1 MKRIIEEVFEAEEK
15 VDTVLRQARE
25 KASEIRHSAE
35 KDVSEKISD
44 AKQRALEIMRAA
56 VEDAKK
62 EAERI
67 REEKLKQAD
76 QEKDTLFNNNA
87 DTIDDLVDDICKIIL
102 TTEYE
107 KDNK

>member
-1 MKRIIEEVFEAEEK
+1 MKRIIEDVFQAEEK
-15 VDTVLRQARE
+15 VSLVLGQARN
-25 KASEIRHSAE
+25 KASEIRQSVE
-35 KDVSEKISD
+35 KEISDKMSD
-44 AKQRALEIMRAA
+44 AKQKAREIIQAN

-76 QEKDTLFNNNA
+76 QEKDTLLNNNT
-87 DTIDDLVDDICKIIL
+87 DTIDNLVGNICNIIL